1 MRSKE
6 QLAERVREACRNPVL
21 VAIGAACATPS
32 KAARVANALGLST
45 EDEKR
50 AKAIAVL
57 KRDAET
63 FYGTDFLTALR
74 NLVGDAD
81 ADDADAKEESTM
93 KVIWG
98 EAKQWRQREKRLRR
112 FSERFLQPLAI
123 RYSASGMVHA
133 YKSAQVYPVKG
144 GIGEEL
150 FTFFDPFLG
159 ADRIT
164 IAPLSSVG
172 NQSVLLH
179 RRTGRCEPVL
189 IRVRDKKFLPLARKI
204 AQAWERRIPAARR
217 VPDGHGVTLI
227 KEY

>member
-1 MRSKE
+1 MSSKE
-6 QLAERVREACRNPVL
+6 RIEELVREACKNPVL

-32 KAARVANALGLST
+32 KAASVANALGLSN

-50 AKAIAVL
+50 TKAIAVL
-57 KRDAET
+57 KRDSQAL
-63 FYGTDFLTALR
+63 YGTNFLTALR

-98 EAKQWRQREKRLRR
+98 DRQYWRQREKRLRR
-112 FSERFLQPLAI
+112 FVASFLQPLVM
-123 RYSASGMVHA
+123 RYKPATHHALGRACDLYPNRDSRGEVFTVFSA
-133 YKSAQVYPVKG
+133 
-144 GIGEEL
+144 L
-150 FTFFDPFLG
+150 FG
-159 ADRIT
+159 ADIIT
-164 IAPLSSVG
+164 IAPLSSAG
-172 NQSVLLH
+172 SQSVLLH

-189 IRVRDKKFLPLARKI
+189 IRVRIKEFLPLARKL
-204 AQAWERRIPAARR
+204 AQAWERRVPAARR